1 MVKAFRERRD
11 LLIGLVK
18 EIPGIKSNVPNGAF
32 YLFPDVSY
40 YYGKSFGDTTI
51 NGSTEL
57 CMYLLNEVYVAL
69 VPGEAFGSP
78 ECIRISYAASK
89 EVIKEA
95 VARIKLAL
103 SRLS

>member
-1 MVKAFRERRD
+1 M
-11 LLIGLVK
+11 K

-40 YYGKSFGDTTI
+40 YYGKSNGDTTI

-95 VARIKLAL
+95 VERIKLAL